1 MFSRTE
7 ALLMSNWNPSL
18 HLKVLQIAG
27 WLNEIRSREEY
38 AMRWAVAL
46 WNRFYLE
53 NYQAPF
59 PASRASDFKLTVT

>member
-18 HLKVLQIAG
+18 HLRVLEIAG
-27 WLNEIRSREEY
+27 WLNEITSRERY

-46 WNRFYLE
+46 RNISYLE

-59 PASRASDFKLTVT
+59 PHREHVTSS